1 MRVVG
6 ITDIGLHRK
15 RNEDH
20 FFIDQDKR
28 VFVVC
33 DGMGGHKG
41 GDVASRL
48 AVETIQENLIFSVA
62 EEIIPA
68 LQTAAKMANQIIWE
82 KGKSDDTLYEMG
94 TTLTA
99 AVIHDGNIVVAHVG
113 DSSLYLF
120 KEDQLIKIT
129 QDHTLAQQ
137 MLNDGLL
144 KKEDMRSNVYNHVL
158 TRAVGV
164 ESEVE
169 VDIYQEE
176 IQIGDWVLICTD
188 GLTDLIEDESIYDLL
203 RGADDPKI
211 VAQELL
217 NMALNNGGYDNITIV
232 LLCL

>member
-15 RNEDH
+15 RNEDY

-28 VFVVC
+28 IFVVC

-68 LQTAAKMANQIIWE
+68 LQSAAKMANRNIWE
-82 KGKSDDTLYEMG
+82 KGKSDDALYEMG

-99 AVIHDGNIVVAHVG
+99 AVIHDGSIVVAHVG
-113 DSSLYLF
+113 DSSLYLY
-120 KEDQLIKIT
+120 KEDQLIKVT
-129 QDHTLAQQ
+129 RNHTLAEQ
-137 MLNDGLL
+137 MFNDGLL

-164 ESEVE
+164 ESHVE

-176 IQIGDWVLICTD
+176 IQAGDWVLMCTD
-188 GLTDLIEDESIYDLL
+188 GLTDLIEDEKIYETL
-203 RGADDPKI
+203 RGADEPQEA
-211 VAQELL
+211 AQELL
-217 NMALNNGGYDNITIV
+217 NMALSKGGYDNITIV
-232 LLCL
+232 LLRV

>member
-1 MRVVG
+1 MR
-6 ITDIGLHRK
+6 IASISDIGLHRK
-15 RNEDH
+15 RNEDT
-20 FFIDQDKR
+20 FLVDEDKCI
-28 VFVVC
+28 FVVC

-48 AVETIQENLIFSVA
+48 AVEIIKETFIFSVA

-68 LQTAAKMANQIIWE
+68 LQSAAEMANRIIWE
-82 KGKSDDTLYEMG
+82 KGKSDDSLNEMG

-99 AVIHDGNIVVAHVG
+99 AVIFDGSLIVAHVG

-120 KEDQLIKIT
+120 RENQLKKVT
-129 QDHTLAQQ
+129 CDHTLAEQ
-137 MLNDGLL
+137 MLSDGLL

-164 ESEVE
+164 ESQVE
-169 VDIYQEE
+169 IDIYQEE
-176 IQIGDWVLICTD
+176 IHTGDWVLMCTD
-188 GLTDLIEDESIYDLL
+188 GLTDLIEDEYIDELL

-217 NMALNNGGYDNITIV
+217 NMALHKGGYDNVTIV
-232 LLCL
+232 LVSV